1 MLWQLSETLHPLK
14 FEDEEKDLEGKFNSK
29 TRYKLAMSEGKMT
42 KDDAKLMR
50 LRRLQHGGKEFDIT
64 PHLKHGNQEPKL
76 VRIYFAFD
84 EETRK
89 IVIGHIGRHIPNYTS
104 KRI

>member
-1 MLWQLSETLHPLK
+1 
-14 FEDEEKDLEGKFNSK
+14 
-29 TRYKLAMSEGKMT
+29 
-42 KDDAKLMR
+42 
-50 LRRLQHGGKEFDIT
+50 
-64 PHLKHGNQEPKL
+64 LKHGNQEPKL